1 MASTTEIPSTAG
13 GFMQPSLPSPA
24 PSSSTATP
32 SILPKQRS
40 HPLRPGSTKETTV
53 INHVDRVILTINRRH
68 AKKFSSAY
76 EDPTQSGSSQFER
89 GYESFQEVA
98 KDIEGLV
105 DVLWVSGTPS
115 LQIPYLISLAVLIN
129 TYLPDYPFT
138 PKPTFRLLRKL
149 DTVFASLLTGEDADS
164 GTPLSGFETRRN
176 VVSMTEKVRIKSIAE
191 TCRVTVVEARE
202 TVDELADEDDDSD
215 DDDELEMEDVY
226 GTRGASN
233 PNPNSN
239 ADADV
244 YADAPGRWEMETA
257 RVYEK
262 TIQLLGDE
270 LGKAG
275 EFCDENMAMG
285 DEVEGGEGG
294 CQI

>member
-1 MASTTEIPSTAG
+1 MASTSEIPSTAG

-76 EDPTQSGSSQFER
+76 EDPTQSGSAQLER
-89 GYESFQEVA
+89 GYEGFQEVA

-164 GTPLSGFETRRN
+164 GAPLSGFETRRN

-202 TVDELADEDDDSD
+202 TVDELAEDDDDSD
-215 DDDELEMEDVY
+215 DDELGMEMEDVY
-226 GTRGASN
+226 GTRGDSN
-233 PNPNSN
+233 SNSN
-239 ADADV
+239 ADVNV

-285 DEVEGGEGG
+285 DEVEGEGG
-294 CQI
+294 CRI